1 MPSNFTTSLSGQ
13 NKAIS
18 ANTANK
24 ASSVAKMAGSVTL
37 QAPNLTRVQIYGVPS
52 VLDGSSNDGIT
63 DVIVAGTGNVGNS
76 IGYAIG
82 SAIGT
87 VDVVRKRVELTVSD
101 ANRLYKDPLH
111 DKTVDREPVF
121 TASGYFHN
129 IHGVVMSSGGGA
141 AVSSIAS
148 STGVYSINSTST
160 AASGVDQSILGGN
173 YGNPYYFRN
182 AIQNKE
188 IDIPKRTQ
196 L

>member
-63 DVIVAGTGNVGNS
+63 DTIVAGTGNVGNS

-87 VDVVRKRVELTVSD
+87 VDVVRKRVELSVAD
-101 ANRLYKDPLH
+101 ANRQNKDPLH
-111 DKTVDREPVF
+111 DKSYDREPVF

-148 STGVYSINSTST
+148 STGTYVLNATSF
-160 AASGVDQSILGGN
+160 AASGLDQAILGGN

-182 AIQNKE
+182 ASQNKE
-188 IDIPKRTQ
+188 IDLPKRTQ
-196 L
+196 Q